1 MKNYTYAWKV
11 KQLGYEEEVDVRE
24 YTDYQKEMK
33 EFVEELS
40 KVVCKARCGWRGV
53 HYKVMRNVNGGTSE
67 YMVLYTSTGD
77 DDGRWIPVSG
87 NSKGCNL
94 SVLGENL
101 W

>member
-11 KQLGYEEEVDVRE
+11 RQLGWEEVDVRE
-24 YTDYQKEMK
+24 YNNYQLEMR
-33 EFVEELS
+33 EFIKELS
-40 KVVCKARCGWRGV
+40 GVVWKAKCGWRGV
-53 HYKVMRNVNGGTSE
+53 NYKVVKNANGDTDE

-77 DDGRWIPVSG
+77 NDGRWIPVSG

-94 SVLGENL
+94 SVIGENL

>member
-11 KQLGYEEEVDVRE
+11 KHLGWEEIDVRE
-24 YTDYQKEMK
+24 YTDWQKEMR
-33 EFVEELS
+33 EFVKELS
-40 KVVCKARCGWRGV
+40 KVVLKAKCGWRGV
-53 HYKVMRNVNGGTSE
+53 NYKVMRNASGCTNE

-77 DDGRWIPVSG
+77 NDGRWVPVSG
-87 NSKGCNL
+87 NSKGCNI

>member
-11 KQLGYEEEVDVRE
+11 MQLGWEEIDVRE
-24 YTDYQKEMK
+24 YTCSQLEMR
-33 EFVEELS
+33 EFIKELS
-40 KVVCKARCGWRGV
+40 NLVWKAKCGWRGV
-53 HYKVMRNVNGGTSE
+53 NYKVMKHKDGGTTE

-77 DDGRWIPVSG
+77 NDGRWIPISG

-94 SVLGENL
+94 SVIGENL

>member
-11 KQLGYEEEVDVRE
+11 MQLGYDEEVDVRE
-24 YTDYQKEMK
+24 YTCSQLEMR

-40 KVVCKARCGWRGV
+40 KLVWKAKCGWKGV
-53 HYKVMRNVNGGTSE
+53 HYKIMRNSNGSTNE

-77 DDGRWIPVSG
+77 NDGRWIPVSG

-94 SVLGENL
+94 SVIGENL

>member
-11 KQLGYEEEVDVRE
+11 KQIGYDEEVDVSE
-24 YTDYQKEMK
+24 YTSNQKEMK

-40 KVVCKARCGWRGV
+40 KIVWKARCGWRGV
-53 HYKVMRNVNGGTSE
+53 NYKVMKNVNGEINE

-77 DDGRWIPVSG
+77 NDGRWIPVSG

-94 SVLGENL
+94 SVIGENL